1 MNGLAAASQSNS
13 FHQALAVIEAADL
26 ADSTKAKYRRV
37 MECYL
42 DEGHPLT
49 DSAMLARFATTLS
62 NSRRAQ
68 LKAAVKL
75 WSDAMILQAKSVA
88 TPENIDTVNA
98 SIYRFQAL
106 QTAVTAK
113 SSKGDKAHV
122 WLSQA
127 EVLALMNAVTGGSN
141 RDWRDRVGMA
151 LMVGAGL
158 RRSEAVNL
166 EFDHVLRQPIRKQ
179 VRTVLQVL
187 GKGAKNRVV
196 PISDELAGML
206 EAWRGKCGGNGRIM
220 RSVRKND
227 AVGESLSDVGLFQIV
242 RQYGRLIGKPELDPH
257 DLRRTYAQIGY
268 ENGVP
273 LTQLSKLLGHSSV
286 ATTQRYLNLD
296 LNLEVT
302 ASDFV
307 RL

>member
-1 MNGLAAASQSNS
+1 MNQLVTSNYD
-13 FHQALAVIEAADL
+13 QAIAIIEAADL
-26 ADSTKAKYRRV
+26 ADSTKVKYRRV
-37 MECYL
+37 LECYL
-42 DEGHPLT
+42 DEGYPLT
-49 DSAMLARFATTLS
+49 DSAQLARFATTLS

-75 WSDAMILQAKSVA
+75 WSDAMILQAKSMA
-88 TPENIDTVNA
+88 SPDNIDTVNA
-98 SIYRFQAL
+98 AIYRFQAL

-113 SSKGDKAHV
+113 AAKGEKVHT

-127 EVLALMNAVTGGSN
+127 EVSAMMKAVTGGSN
-141 RDWRDRVGMA
+141 RDWRDRVSLA
-151 LMVGAGL
+151 LLVGAGL
-158 RRSEAVNL
+158 RRAEAVEL
-166 EFDHVLRQPIRKQ
+166 EFGHVRRQPVRKK
-179 VRTVLQVL
+179 VRTVLQVH
-187 GKGAKNRVV
+187 GKGAKDRVV

-206 EAWRGKCGGNGRIM
+206 ETWRGKCGNGRVL
-220 RSVRKND
+220 RAVRKND
-227 AVGESLSDVGLFQIV
+227 AVGESLSDIGLFGIV
-242 RQYGRLIGKPELDPH
+242 RQYGGLIGHPELDPH

-273 LTQLSKLLGHSSV
+273 LTQMSKLLGHSSID
-286 ATTQRYLNLD
+286 TTRRYLNLD

>member
-1 MNGLAAASQSNS
+1 MNGLATTSRSDS
-13 FHQALAVIEAADL
+13 YHQALAIIEAADL
-26 ADSTKAKYRRV
+26 ADSTKVKYRRV
-37 MECYL
+37 LECYL

-49 DSAMLARFATTLS
+49 DSAQLARFATSLS

-75 WSDAMILQAKSVA
+75 WSDAMIVQAKSMA
-88 TPENIDTVNA
+88 SPDNIDTVNA
-98 SIYRFQAL
+98 AIYRFQAL
-106 QTAVTAK
+106 QTAVTVKTAK
-113 SSKGDKAHV
+113 GEKVHT

-127 EVLALMNAVTGGSN
+127 EVSALMSAVTGGSN
-141 RDWRDRVGMA
+141 RDWRDRVGLA
-151 LMVGAGL
+151 LLVGAGL
-158 RRSEAVNL
+158 RRAEAVEM
-166 EFDHVLRQPIRKQ
+166 EFAHVRQQPIRKK
-179 VRTVLQVL
+179 VRSVLEVR
-187 GKGAKNRVV
+187 GKGAKDRVV
-196 PISDELAGML
+196 PISDELARML
-206 EAWRGKCGGNGRIM
+206 ETWRGKCGNGRIL

-227 AVGESLSDVGLFQIV
+227 AIGESLSDIGLFGIV
-242 RQYGRLIGKPELDPH
+242 RQYGGLIGHPELDPH
-257 DLRRTYAQIGY
+257 DLRRTYAQIGF

-273 LTQLSKLLGHSSV
+273 LTQMSKLLGHSSV

>member
-1 MNGLAAASQSNS
+1 MNGLATASQSDS
-13 FHQALAVIEAADL
+13 FHQALAIIDAADL
-26 ADSTKAKYRRV
+26 ADSTKLKYRRV
-37 MECYL
+37 LECYL

-49 DSAMLARFATTLS
+49 DSAQLARFATSLS

-75 WSDAMILQAKSVA
+75 WSDAMILQSKSVA
-88 TPENIDTVNA
+88 TPQNIDTVNA
-98 SIYRFQAL
+98 AIYRFQAL

-113 SSKGDKAHV
+113 ASKGEKVHT

-127 EVLALMNAVTGGSN
+127 EVSALMNAVTGGSN
-141 RDWRDRVGMA
+141 RNWRDRASLA
-151 LMVGAGL
+151 LLVGAGL
-158 RRSEAVNL
+158 RRSEAVEL
-166 EFDHVLRQPIRKQ
+166 EFSHVRRQPIRKK
-179 VRTVLQVL
+179 VRTVIEVI
-187 GKGAKNRVV
+187 GKGDKVRVV

-206 EAWRGKCGGNGRIM
+206 ETWRGKCGNGRIL

-227 AVGESLSDVGLFQIV
+227 AIGESLSDIGLFGIV
-242 RQYGRLIGKPELDPH
+242 RQYGGLIGHPELDPH

-273 LTQLSKLLGHSSV
+273 LTQMSKLLGHSSID
-286 ATTQRYLNLD
+286 TTRRYLNLD